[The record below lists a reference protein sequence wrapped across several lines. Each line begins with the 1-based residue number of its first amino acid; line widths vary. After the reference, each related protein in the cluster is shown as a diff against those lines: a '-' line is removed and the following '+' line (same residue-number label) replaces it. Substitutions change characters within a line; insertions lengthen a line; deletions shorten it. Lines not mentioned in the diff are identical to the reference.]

1 MKYIQCDDTL
11 YNIENADEIAVFK
24 SYAQSKNHYLM
35 KITRYL
41 PDPSKG
47 LVSRITTCILPFC
60 EESDKDA
67 FMRELRLFMV
77 DKDKFILDVLD
88 ENLFHYVLGDK

>member
-1 MKYIQCDDTL
+1 
-11 YNIENADEIAVFK
+11 
-24 SYAQSKNHYLM
+24 M

-41 PDPSKG
+41 SDPSKG
-47 LVSRITTCILPFC
+47 LVSRIITCILPFC

-67 FMRELRLFMV
+67 FMHELKLFMV
-77 DKDKFILDVLD
+77 DKDRLILDVLD